1 MGSFYDVEQR
11 QLLVCCGLT
20 RQCLKTKATVADT
33 LESREHAQ
41 QNVVSRVANL
51 PLVSSACDLVSMAYT
66 SAKESHPHIRSLC
79 DVAAKG
85 VKTMTE
91 ATINCAQPVL
101 TKLEPQIAAANE
113 FACKGLDKLEE
124 KLPILQ
130 QLTDKVLLDAKE
142 LVTGTRDAMN
152 SRVTEVLDKTMQAAK
167 SAVTSGMSTVM
178 GSRVG
183 PVTVSGA
190 EAMQG
195 KSVDLVDHSL
205 PITDAELA
213 KLAASVKGFEVAS
226 VEQQQKY
233 FVRLGSLATELRQ
246 HTYLQSVSKVRLLH
260 QSMQENLS
268 QIQHTIDLT
277 ETVKQ
282 SVGKKLHKG
291 QQKLHQLWLEWTKK
305 ELAVID
311 NGSAQPEQVDTLVL
325 VMSWRITQQLQTI
338 CLNLV
343 ILVQGLPTS
352 VQDKTQQAHHNLQEV
367 HAAFSKANSFQDL
380 STSILT
386 CSKQKLL
393 KAQEYVDEL
402 FEYVVHKAH
411 LSWLV
416 GPFTLCGRTSSELQ
430 YQEDCRAEID

>member
-1 MGSFYDVEQR
+1 MDEFY
-11 QLLVCCGLT
+11 
-20 RQCLKTKATVADT
+20 LK
-33 LESREHAQ
+33 
-41 QNVVSRVANL
+41 NVVSRVANL
-51 PLVSSACDLVSMAYT
+51 PLVSSACDLVSMVYIST
-66 SAKESHPHIRSLC
+66 KESHPHIRSLC

-91 ATINCAQPVL
+91 ATINYAQPVL
-101 TKLEPQIAAANE
+101 TKLEPQIATANE
-113 FACKGLDKLEE
+113 FACKGLEKLEE

-152 SRVTEVLDKTMQAAK
+152 SKVTEVLDKTMQAAK
-167 SAVTSGMSTVM
+167 SAVTSSMSTVM
-178 GSRVG
+178 GSRLG
-183 PVTVSGA
+183 PVAVSGA
-190 EAMQG
+190 EAVQG
-195 KSVDLVDHSL
+195 KTADLVDHSL
-205 PITDAELA
+205 PITDDELA
-213 KLAASVKGFEVAS
+213 KLAASVKGFEMAS
-226 VEQQQKY
+226 VEQQHKY
-233 FVRLGSLATELRQ
+233 FVRLGSLSPELRQ
-246 HTYLQSVSKVRLLH
+246 CAYLQSMGKVRLLH

-268 QIQHTIDLT
+268 QIQHTIDLIQN
-277 ETVKQ
+277 VKQ

-311 NGSAQPEQVDTLVL
+311 KGSAQPEVDTLVL
-325 VMSWRITQQLQTI
+325 VMSWRITQQLQTM

-343 ILVQGLPTS
+343 IIIQGLPTS
-352 VQDKTQQAHHNLQEV
+352 IQHKMQQAHHNLQEV
-367 HAAFSKANSFQDL
+367 HAVCSNASSFQGL

-402 FEYVVHKAH
+402 LEYVVHNAP

-416 GPFTLCGRTSSELQ
+416 GPFTSCGRTSAELQ
-430 YQEDCRAEID
+430 HQEDRRVGTD

>member
-1 MGSFYDVEQR
+1 MSENRSQ
-11 QLLVCCGLT
+11 T
-20 RQCLKTKATVADT
+20 PVADT

-66 SAKESHPHIRSLC
+66 STKERHPHIRSLC

-130 QLTDKVLLDAKE
+130 QPTDKVLLDAKE

-183 PVTVSGA
+183 PVSGA

-205 PITDAELA
+205 PITDDELA

-233 FVRLGSLATELRQ
+233 FVRLGSLATELCQR
-246 HTYLQSVSKVRLLH
+246 TYLQSVSKVRLLH
-260 QSMQENLS
+260 QSMQENFS
-268 QIQHTIDLT
+268 QIQHTIDL
-277 ETVKQ
+277 
-282 SVGKKLHKG
+282 
-291 QQKLHQLWLEWTKK
+291 
-305 ELAVID
+305 
-311 NGSAQPEQVDTLVL
+311 QVDTLVL

-352 VQDKTQQAHHNLQEV
+352 VQDKMQQAHHNLQEV

-386 CSKQKLL
+386 CSKKKLL

-430 YQEDCRAEID
+430 YREDCRVEID

>member
-1 MGSFYDVEQR
+1 MSENRSQ
-11 QLLVCCGLT
+11 T
-20 RQCLKTKATVADT
+20 PVADT

-66 SAKESHPHIRSLC
+66 STKERHPHIRSLC

-130 QLTDKVLLDAKE
+130 QPTDKVLLDAKE

-183 PVTVSGA
+183 PVSGA

-205 PITDAELA
+205 PITDDELA

-233 FVRLGSLATELRQ
+233 FVRLGSLATELCQR
-246 HTYLQSVSKVRLLH
+246 TYLQSVSKVRLLH
-260 QSMQENLS
+260 QSMQENFS
-268 QIQHTIDLT
+268 QIQHTIDL
-277 ETVKQ
+277 
-282 SVGKKLHKG
+282 
-291 QQKLHQLWLEWTKK
+291 
-305 ELAVID
+305 
-311 NGSAQPEQVDTLVL
+311 VDTLVL

-352 VQDKTQQAHHNLQEV
+352 VQDKMQQAHHNLQEV

-386 CSKQKLL
+386 CSKKKLL

-430 YQEDCRAEID
+430 YREDCRVEID

>member
-1 MGSFYDVEQR
+1 MSENRSQ
-11 QLLVCCGLT
+11 T
-20 RQCLKTKATVADT
+20 PVADT

-66 SAKESHPHIRSLC
+66 STKERHPHIRSLC

-130 QLTDKVLLDAKE
+130 QPTDKVLLDAKE

-183 PVTVSGA
+183 PVSGA

-205 PITDAELA
+205 PITDDELA

-233 FVRLGSLATELRQ
+233 FVRLGSLATELCQR
-246 HTYLQSVSKVRLLH
+246 TYLQSVSKVRLLH
-260 QSMQENLS
+260 QSMQENFS

-311 NGSAQPEQVDTLVL
+311 NGSAQPEVDTLVL

-352 VQDKTQQAHHNLQEV
+352 VQDKMQQAHHNLQEV

-386 CSKQKLL
+386 CSKKKLL

-430 YQEDCRAEID
+430 YREDCRVEID

>member
-1 MGSFYDVEQR
+1 MSENKSQ
-11 QLLVCCGLT
+11 T
-20 RQCLKTKATVADT
+20 PVADT
-33 LESREHAQ
+33 PESREHGQ
-41 QNVVSRVANL
+41 QNVVSRVANM

-66 SAKESHPHIRSLC
+66 STKECHPHIRALC

-91 ATINCAQPVL
+91 ATIGCAQPVL
-101 TKLEPQIAAANE
+101 TKLKPQIAAANE

-130 QLTDKVLLDAKE
+130 QPTDKVLLDAKE

-152 SRVTEVLDKTMQAAK
+152 SRVTEVLDKTMEAAK
-167 SAVTSGMSTVM
+167 SAVTSSMSTVM
-178 GSRVG
+178 GSRLG
-183 PVTVSGA
+183 LGAVSRA
-190 EAMQG
+190 EAVRG
-195 KSVDLVDHSL
+195 KSADMVDHSL
-205 PITDAELA
+205 PITDDELA
-213 KLAASVKGFEVAS
+213 KLSASVKGFEVAS

-233 FVRLGSLATELRQ
+233 FVHLGSLSTELRQ
-246 HTYLQSVSKVRLLH
+246 CAYLQSMGKVRLLH

-268 QIQHTIDLT
+268 QIQHIIDLIQN
-277 ETVKQ
+277 VKQ
-282 SVGKKLHKG
+282 SVGKKLHQD

-311 NGSAQPEQVDTLVL
+311 KGSAQPEVDALVL
-325 VMSWRITQQLQTI
+325 VMSWRITQQLQTM

-343 ILVQGLPTS
+343 IIIQGLPTS
-352 VQDKTQQAHHNLQEV
+352 VQDKMQQAHHNLHEV
-367 HAAFSKANSFQDL
+367 HAVFSKASSFQGL

-402 FEYVVHKAH
+402 LEYVVHNAH

-416 GPFTLCGRTSSELQ
+416 GPFTSCGRTSVELQ
-430 YQEDCRAEID
+430 HQEDHRMETD

>member
-1 MGSFYDVEQR
+1 MSENKSQTPVVE
-11 QLLVCCGLT
+11 T
-20 RQCLKTKATVADT
+20 P
-33 LESREHAQ
+33 ESREHAQ

-51 PLVSSACDLVSMAYT
+51 PLVSSACDLVSMVYIST
-66 SAKESHPHIRSLC
+66 KESHPHIRSLC

-91 ATINCAQPVL
+91 ATINYAQPVL
-101 TKLEPQIAAANE
+101 TKLEPQIATANE
-113 FACKGLDKLEE
+113 FACKGLEKLEE

-152 SRVTEVLDKTMQAAK
+152 SKVTEVLDKTMQAAK
-167 SAVTSGMSTVM
+167 SAVTSSMSTVM
-178 GSRVG
+178 GSRLG
-183 PVTVSGA
+183 PVAVSGA
-190 EAMQG
+190 EAVQG
-195 KSVDLVDHSL
+195 KTADLVDHSL
-205 PITDAELA
+205 PITDDELA
-213 KLAASVKGFEVAS
+213 KLAASVKGFEMAS
-226 VEQQQKY
+226 VEQQHKY
-233 FVRLGSLATELRQ
+233 FVRLGSLSPELRQ
-246 HTYLQSVSKVRLLH
+246 CAYLQSMGKVRLLH

-268 QIQHTIDLT
+268 QIQHTIDLIQN
-277 ETVKQ
+277 VKQ

-311 NGSAQPEQVDTLVL
+311 KGSAQPEQVDTLVL
-325 VMSWRITQQLQTI
+325 VMSWRITQQLQTM

-343 ILVQGLPTS
+343 IIIQGLPTS
-352 VQDKTQQAHHNLQEV
+352 IQHKMQQAHHNLQEV
-367 HAAFSKANSFQDL
+367 HAVCSNASSFQGL

-402 FEYVVHKAH
+402 LEYVVHNAP

-416 GPFTLCGRTSSELQ
+416 GPFTSCGRTSWSPCLTN
-430 YQEDCRAEID
+430 CSP

>member
-1 MGSFYDVEQR
+1 
-11 QLLVCCGLT
+11 
-20 RQCLKTKATVADT
+20 
-33 LESREHAQ
+33 
-41 QNVVSRVANL
+41 VVSRVANL

-66 SAKESHPHIRSLC
+66 STKESHPHIRSLC

-130 QLTDKVLLDAKE
+130 QPTDKVTSSLRAMVLLDAKE

-183 PVTVSGA
+183 PVSGA

-205 PITDAELA
+205 PITDDELA

-233 FVRLGSLATELRQ
+233 FVRLGSLATELCQR
-246 HTYLQSVSKVRLLH
+246 TYLQSVSKVRLLH
-260 QSMQENLS
+260 QIQFENSLFLS
-268 QIQHTIDLT
+268 PLQT

-311 NGSAQPEQVDTLVL
+311 NGSAQPEVDTLVL

-352 VQDKTQQAHHNLQEV
+352 VQDKMQQAHHNLQEV

-386 CSKQKLL
+386 CSKKKLL

-416 GPFTLCGRTSSELQ
+416 GPFT
-430 YQEDCRAEID
+430 